1 MALGGISSVISF
13 SSVRP
18 LAHESRR
25 VFGEADEKAEGE
37 AVTAYFLIDDD
48 GDVLEVYSK
57 REDQKQALVGE
68 YFLHIEERWIS
79 AEDYHCLL
87 ASETEEHRLSLEQ
100 GHRRRQQA
108 FEPR

>member
-1 MALGGISSVISF
+1 
-13 SSVRP
+13 

-25 VFGEADEKAEGE
+25 VLGEADEKAEGE

-57 REDQKQALVGE
+57 REDAKQALVGE

-87 ASETEEHRLSLEQ
+87 TSETEEHRLSLEQ
-100 GHRRRQQA
+100 GHRRR
-108 FEPR
+108 